1 MARWLRNFFHRAAE
15 EIAKM
20 DLSSCIPLQPMV
32 NILWSYGK
40 VRLCY
45 PRMHKVLVSEIKKRL
60 QRYDVFKTQE
70 LANTVWA

>member
-1 MARWLRNFFHRAAE
+1 MFVF
-15 EIAKM
+15 K
-20 DLSSCIPLQPMV
+20 DLSTVIPLQPMV

-40 VRLCY
+40 VRLCF
-45 PRMHKVLVSEIKKRL
+45 PRMHKLLVGEIKKRL